1 MIDPE
6 MRLRR
11 VGTVR
16 SPLRRR
22 EDCPSQGDEGA
33 PGAVV
38 EIDGT
43 YRMGLSGIRP
53 GSEIVLITW
62 LHRARRDV
70 LRLRP
75 RNDPARAARGVFA
88 TRSPDR
94 PNPLGIH
101 RVRVLAVDESGG
113 TLHVEPL
120 EVLDGTPVVDVKPA
134 RRGA

>member
-1 MIDPE
+1 MNDPG
-6 MRLRR
+6 MYLRR

-22 EDCPSQGDEGA
+22 EDCPPQGDERA
-33 PGAVV
+33 PEAVV
-38 EIDGT
+38 EIDGP
-43 YRMGLSGIRP
+43 YRMGLTGIRP

-62 LHRARRDV
+62 LHEACRDV
-70 LRLRP
+70 LRLHP
-75 RNDPARAARGVFA
+75 RHDPTRAMRGVFA

-94 PNPLGIH
+94 PNPLGLH

-113 TLHVEPL
+113 TLRVESL

-134 RRGA
+134 HRGE